1 MGQEDMGVVESLA
14 EESSQEVVLD
24 PEVAVVEDLEVVV
37 VEDLEVVGLE
47 GQEVED
53 LKEMWVEVM
62 VKVELEEEGQ
72 GIQEELAM
80 PMEQVLEAVVT

>member
-14 EESSQEVVLD
+14 EGEESDQE
-24 PEVAVVEDLEVVV
+24 V

-47 GQEVED
+47 DLEVVVGD
-53 LKEMWVEVM
+53 LEEVWAEVM

-72 GIQEELAM
+72 GIQEELAV
-80 PMEQVLEAVVT
+80 PMEQVLEAVVI

>member
-1 MGQEDMGVVESLA
+1 MVESLA
-14 EESSQEVVLD
+14 EGEESDQG
-24 PEVAVVEDLEVVV
+24 V

-47 GQEVED
+47 DLEVAEVVEVAAMPEDQEVVVGD
-53 LKEMWVEVM
+53 LEEVWAEVM

-72 GIQEELAM
+72 GIQEELAV

>member
-14 EESSQEVVLD
+14 EGEESDQE
-24 PEVAVVEDLEVVV
+24 V
-37 VEDLEVVGLE
+37 VEDLEVVGL
-47 GQEVED
+47 GDLEVVVGD
-53 LKEMWVEVM
+53 LEEVWAEVM

-72 GIQEELAM
+72 GIQEELAV

>member
-14 EESSQEVVLD
+14 EGEESAQG
-24 PEVAVVEDLEVVV
+24 V
-37 VEDLEVVGLE
+37 VEDLEVVGLDDL
-47 GQEVED
+47 EVVVGD
-53 LKEMWVEVM
+53 LEEVWAEVM

-72 GIQEELAM
+72 DIQEELAV

>member
-14 EESSQEVVLD
+14 EGEESAQG
-24 PEVAVVEDLEVVV
+24 V
-37 VEDLEVVGLE
+37 VEDLEVVGLDDL
-47 GQEVED
+47 EVVVGD
-53 LKEMWVEVM
+53 LEEVWVEVM

-72 GIQEELAM
+72 DIQEELAV

>member
-14 EESSQEVVLD
+14 EGEESDQG
-24 PEVAVVEDLEVVV
+24 VVEDLEVEGL
-37 VEDLEVVGLE
+37 EDLEVAVVPE
-47 GQEVED
+47 DQEVVVGD
-53 LKEMWVEVM
+53 LEEVWVEVM